1 MEVNTYENA
10 WASSLAIAKKFAFQN
25 PEYGLTPWDF
35 DENANE
41 QDFPD
46 GNLIGIYQFDYSED
60 DTMITTNLMFV
71 LSINNTFKQ
80 NEAVGKL
87 VNMVRSQTRH
97 PFIHY
102 GNGQQMGT
110 MVALNNLNVS
120 PVSKSTNRQF
130 KFILQSFGFDRTTSA
145 QPVL

>member
-25 PEYGLTPWDF
+25 PEYELTPWDF

>member
-1 MEVNTYENA
+1 MEVNTYQNA

-25 PEYGLTPWDF
+25 PDYELTVWDF

-46 GNLIGIYQFDYSED
+46 GNLVGIYQFDYSED
-60 DTMITTNLMFV
+60 DSMITTNLMFV
-71 LSINNTFKQ
+71 ISINDTFTQ

-102 GNGQQMGT
+102 GNSQPMGL